1 MSRLPLMN
9 QLKEPRPTNLMQKVP
24 ILVDREPDKKSFA
37 HNVVL
42 GDKTPV
48 AGIKGVVAVF
58 TPHEVKNFFGKGFG
72 GAFFIYKKN
81 YFPFFY
87 AHLLFVNTRLFSL

>member
-48 AGIKGVVAVF
+48 AGIKGVVAVV
-58 TPHEVKNFFGKGFG
+58 THHEVIILMERVLG
-72 GAFFIYKKN
+72 G
-81 YFPFFY
+81 
-87 AHLLFVNTRLFSL
+87 LFTINE